1 MVKMPSVSDQIQIRP
16 FTRVDEAAVAAL
28 WAACGLTRPW
38 NDPRADIARKQ
49 REQPELF
56 LVGTIGAK
64 LVASAMAGFDGH
76 RGWVYYLAVA
86 PEHRRQSHGR
96 SLMLEAER
104 LLKERGCPKLNL
116 QLRASNAA
124 VIEFYRK
131 LGYAQEEL
139 LSLGKRLI
147 HDQPPAPPF
156 GQAAVGEPAISTR
169 AEGQTSNDRPAEPRE
184 VVFDALEWQAAM
196 PGARF
201 KVFSDGAKQM
211 RLVEFT
217 SEFVEPHWCEK
228 GHFGFVL
235 RGELEIDFH
244 GRIVRYGE
252 GSGIFIPAGSSNG
265 HKARSLTPSV
275 LLFLVEDM

>member
-1 MVKMPSVSDQIQIRP
+1 MNIRP
-16 FTRVDEAAVAAL
+16 FRPDDEDAVVAL
-28 WAACGLTRPW
+28 WQACGLTRPW
-38 NDPRADIARKQ
+38 NDPHADIARKL

-56 LVGTIGAK
+56 LVGTIGAR

-96 SLMLEAER
+96 RLMLEAER

-116 QLRASNAA
+116 QLRASNAG

-147 HDQPPAPPF
+147 YDQPPKPPIE
-156 GQAAVGEPAISTR
+156 QAAAGEPALPTR
-169 AEGQTSNDRPAEPRE
+169 AEGQVPIDRAVEPHE
-184 VVFDALEWQAAM
+184 VVFDSLEWQAAM

-201 KVFSDGAKQM
+201 KAFSDGAKQM

-228 GHFGFVL
+228 CHFGFVL

-252 GSGIFIPAGSSNG
+252 GSGIFIPAGSSDA

-275 LLFLVEDM
+275 LLFLVEDI